1 MLRVLAESFVVSPPS
16 GVTIRTRLHPTPAE
30 EQALREVGTFLG
42 SLYRAD
48 LVRRLG
54 EGKLDAAGRAASRRE
69 RKRGLTSASSSRWAG
84 SITRATQD
92 QYDLAAGALAAERA
106 MLAAATGKL
115 AQRIAAP
122 VGGRVGKIAGYRSA
136 GERHGKT
143 RRLAQLT
150 SRLAVVDTTLAS
162 GRPSV
167 VLGGKRLWRNRNNL
181 AQAHLSVQAW
191 ESLWTHQ
198 RMFLSADGESRKR
211 FGNET
216 IRVDHTGHLSVKVPG
231 ALVGKLGARLSLAVP
246 VEFHHKQQVW
256 ADRVAAGRCVTYR
269 ISFDPDRGRWYLQA
283 SWAVAKPEHVPT
295 LVQLATSGPVLG
307 VDLNE
312 GHLAAWV
319 VDPSGNPVGEPLTVP
334 LVVTGLPQAT
344 RDARVREAITTL
356 IHTAQAR
363 GCVALAIENL
373 NFADARATGRETMGR
388 GRRGKKFRAT
398 VAGLPTAQFRDRLA
412 AMAYQG
418 WLWIIAVDPAYT
430 SRWGAQH
437 WLKPLQQNHQAS
449 AASVSGHHGA
459 AVAIGRRA
467 RTLTVRRKRNGPR
480 HGQRT
485 MPGQPPVSR
494 TPNRASPR
502 PGERPVPPPTRSR
515 LPGPTG
521 TIPRQPRKPFA
532 GQTGQDSLPLSPQE
546 RCSRDPRPGVSAT

>member
-106 MLAAATGKL
+106 MLVAATGKL
-115 AQRIAAP
+115 AQPVAAP
-122 VGGRVGKIAGYRSA
+122 VGGRVAKIAGYPGA

-198 RMFLSADGESRKR
+198 RMFLSAGGESRKR

-216 IRVDHTGHLSVKVPG
+216 IRVDHTGHLSIKVPG

-246 VEFHHKQQVW
+246 V
-256 ADRVAAGRCVTYR
+256 
-269 ISFDPDRGRWYLQA
+269 
-283 SWAVAKPEHVPT
+283 
-295 LVQLATSGPVLG
+295 GP
-307 VDLNE
+307 
-312 GHLAAWV
+312 HL
-319 VDPSGNPVGEPLTVP
+319 L
-334 LVVTGLPQAT
+334 LVVEHD
-344 RDARVREAITTL
+344 RDCEAQVRRV
-356 IHTAQAR
+356 
-363 GCVALAIENL
+363 
-373 NFADARATGRETMGR
+373 
-388 GRRGKKFRAT
+388 
-398 VAGLPTAQFRDRLA
+398 
-412 AMAYQG
+412 
-418 WLWIIAVDPAYT
+418 
-430 SRWGAQH
+430 S
-437 WLKPLQQNHQAS
+437 
-449 AASVSGHHGA
+449 
-459 AVAIGRRA
+459 RRA
-467 RTLTVRRKRNGPR
+467 RRGP
-480 HGQRT
+480 
-485 MPGQPPVSR
+485 
-494 TPNRASPR
+494 
-502 PGERPVPPPTRSR
+502 
-515 LPGPTG
+515 
-521 TIPRQPRKPFA
+521 
-532 GQTGQDSLPLSPQE
+532 
-546 RCSRDPRPGVSAT
+546 

>member
-1 MLRVLAESFVVSPPS
+1 MLRGLAESFVVSPPS
-16 GVTIRTRLHPTPAE
+16 GVTIKTRLRPTPAE

-54 EGKLDAAGRAASRRE
+54 EGKLDAQGRAASRRE

-92 QYDLAAGALAAERA
+92 QYDLAVRALAAERA
-106 MLAAATGKL
+106 MLVAATGKL
-115 AQRIAAP
+115 SARVAAP
-122 VGGRVGKIAGYRSA
+122 AGGRAGKIAGYRSA

-150 SRLAVVDTTLAS
+150 SRLGVVDTTLAS

-167 VLGGKRLWRNRNNL
+167 VPGGRRLWQARNNL
-181 AQAHLSVQAW
+181 AQANLSVQAW
-191 ESLWTHQ
+191 ECLWAHR
-198 RMFLSADGESRKR
+198 RMFLSADGESGKR

-246 VEFHHKQQVW
+246 VVFHHRQQVW
-256 ADRVAAGRCVTYR
+256 ADRVAANRCVTYR
-269 ISFDPDRGRWYLQA
+269 ISFDPGRGRWYLHA
-283 SWAVAKPEHVPT
+283 SWAAAKPEHVPT
-295 LVQLATSGPVLG
+295 LVQLARSGPVLG

-319 VDPSGNPVGEPLTVP
+319 VDPSGNPVGSPLTVP
-334 LVVTGLPQAT
+334 LVVAGLPGPT
-344 RDARVREAITTL
+344 GDARVRDAITTL
-356 IHTAQAR
+356 IHAAQAR

-373 NFADARATGRETMGR
+373 NFADARSTGRETMGR
-388 GRRGKKFRAT
+388 GRRGKKFRST

-412 AMAYQG
+412 AMAWAAG
-418 WLWIIAVDPAYT
+418 LWVIAVDPAYT

-437 WLKPLQQNHQAS
+437 WLRALQQNQQQTQQDHQAS
-449 AASVSGHHGA
+449 AASVSGHHAA

-485 MPGQPPVSR
+485 MSGQPPVSR

-502 PGERPVPPPTRSR
+502 PGTRPVPPTARSR

-521 TIPRQPRKPFA
+521 TTPRQPRKPFA
-532 GQTGQDSLPLSPQE
+532 GQTGQDSLLLSP
-546 RCSRDPRPGVSAT
+546 

>member
-16 GVTIRTRLHPTPAE
+16 GVTIKTRLRPTPAE

-48 LVRRLG
+48 LVTRLSQ
-54 EGKLDAAGRAASRRE
+54 GKLDAHGRARSRKV
-69 RKRGLTSASSSRWAG
+69 RKKYLTAQSSSRWAG

-92 QYDLAAGALAAERA
+92 QYDLAVRALAAERA
-106 MLAAATGKL
+106 MLVAATGKL
-115 AQRIAAP
+115 SARVAAP
-122 VGGRVGKIAGYRSA
+122 AGGRAGKIAGYRSQ

-150 SRLAVVDTTLAS
+150 SRLGVVDTALAS
-162 GRPSV
+162 GRPGV
-167 VLGGKRLWRNRNNL
+167 VPGGRRLWRTRNNL

-191 ESLWTHQ
+191 ETLWTHR
-198 RMFLSADGESRKR
+198 RMFLSADGESGKR

-231 ALVGKLGARLSLAVP
+231 ALVGKLGSHLSLAVP
-246 VEFHHKQQVW
+246 VVFHHKQQVW
-256 ADRVAAGRCVTYR
+256 ADRVAANRCVTYR
-269 ISFDPDRGRWYLQA
+269 ISFDPGRGRWYLHA
-283 SWAVAKPEHVPT
+283 SWAVPKPAHIPT
-295 LVQLATSGPVLG
+295 IVQLARSGPVLG

-312 GHLAAWV
+312 GHLAAWI
-319 VDPSGNPVGEPLTVP
+319 VDPSGNPVGSPLTVP
-334 LVVTGLPQAT
+334 LVVAGLPGPT
-344 RDARVREAITTL
+344 GDARVRDAITTL
-356 IHTAQAR
+356 IHAAQAR

-373 NFADARATGRETMGR
+373 NFADASSTGRETMGR
-388 GRRGKKFRAT
+388 GRAGKKFRAT

-412 AMAYQG
+412 AMAYQAG
-418 WLWIIAVDPAYT
+418 LWIIAVDPVYT

-437 WLKPLQQNHQAS
+437 WLKPLQQNQAS
-449 AASVSGHHGA
+449 APSVSGHHAA

-467 RTLTVRRKRNGPR
+467 HTLRVKRKRTGPR

-485 MPGQPPVSR
+485 MPGQPTVSR
-494 TPNRASPR
+494 APNRASPR
-502 PGERPVPPPTRSR
+502 PGTRPVPPPTRSR

-521 TIPRQPRKPFA
+521 TPHCQPRTPFA
-532 GQTGQDSLPLSPQE
+532 GQTGQDSLLLSPEE
-546 RCSRDPRPGVSAT
+546 RYQCPSSLEAAAA